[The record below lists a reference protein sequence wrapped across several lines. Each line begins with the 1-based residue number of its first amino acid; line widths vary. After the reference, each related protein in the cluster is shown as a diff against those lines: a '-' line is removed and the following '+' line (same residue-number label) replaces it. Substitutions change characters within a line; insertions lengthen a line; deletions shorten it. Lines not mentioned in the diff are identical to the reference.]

1 VSYTGQ
7 TPDTEPNPDWRKSAA
22 CRQEDPDLFFPK
34 GYEGP
39 WQLVI
44 EQAKAVCRRCPVV
57 DACLDFADAI
67 GATDGIFGG
76 LTEKERASVRRAATR
91 HALPPEA
98 VAART
103 EAARK
108 RQLPA
113 RERTLHTIFEDNTVR
128 LCDGHLG
135 WKGGEKV
142 SFEGRSYT
150 PKQVA
155 FTADRGRQ
163 PDGNVRTT
171 CGITECILPMHLDD
185 QRERGTLAMQPRKLG
200 RPRAECGTPSAYA
213 RHIRNG
219 EVADEACKRA
229 HAARSAQYRATGST
243 KASV

>member
-1 VSYTGQ
+1 MSAV
-7 TPDTEPNPDWRKSAA
+7 DWRKSAA
-22 CRQEDPDLFFPK
+22 CREEDPDLFFPK

-44 EQAKAVCRRCPVV
+44 QQAKAVCRRCPIV
-57 DACLDFADAI
+57 DACLEFATEI

-76 LTEKERASVRRAATR
+76 LTDKERNSVRRAAVR
-91 HALPPEA
+91 NNLPPEA
-98 VAART
+98 VVART

-108 RQLPA
+108 PQPA
-113 RERTLHTIFEDNTVR
+113 ARVRTLATIFEDNAVR
-128 LCDGHLG
+128 LYDGHLG

-155 FTADRGRQ
+155 FTVDRGRQ
-163 PDGNVRTT
+163 PGGNVRTT
-171 CGITECILPMHLDD
+171 CGITDCILPAHLDD
-185 QRERGTLAMQPRKLG
+185 QRERGTLAVQPRKLG

-219 EVADEACKRA
+219 EVADVACKRA

>member
-1 VSYTGQ
+1 MSYTGQ
-7 TPDTEPNPDWRKSAA
+7 TPDTEPAPDWRKSAA
-22 CRQEDPDLFFPK
+22 CREEDPDLFFPK

-39 WQLVI
+39 WQLAI
-44 EQAKAVCRRCPVV
+44 EQAKAVCRRCPIV
-57 DACLDFADAI
+57 DACLEFATEI

-76 LTEKERASVRRAATR
+76 LTEKERASVRRAAAR

-103 EAARK
+103 EAARE

-113 RERTLHTIFEDNTVR
+113 RERTLRTIFEDNTVR
-128 LCDGHLG
+128 LYDGHLG

-155 FTADRGRQ
+155 FTTDRGRQ

-171 CGITECILPMHLDD
+171 C
-185 QRERGTLAMQPRKLG
+185 G